1 MLIKRLIFILVISS
15 HSYSDQIIEKFQEA
29 NARYND
35 SDYIKAIQLYEE
47 IVSEKLQSGYLYY
60 NLGNSY
66 FRAGMVGQSIWA
78 YNKAL
83 KLKPRIDNIKYNLEI
98 ANTKIKDRVTL
109 PPEFFLVDFYIQ
121 LKNYYTFFEWLFL
134 CGLVVFLSAG
144 FFMLSKV
151 LILNSNVV
159 RRLILILS
167 FSALVFHLIAFDIFL
182 EDSKET
188 HGIIIFDD
196 VHAFSGPFQGK
207 STRLFTLNE
216 GTRVSVFQNQGS
228 WVEIVLLSGEK
239 AWIPIEKIKVI

>member
-1 MLIKRLIFILVISS
+1 MKRLIFILVISS
-15 HSYSDQIIEKFQEA
+15 QSFSGQIIEKFQAA

-35 SDYIKAIQLYEE
+35 SDYMEAIQLYEQV
-47 IVSEKLQSGYLYY
+47 VSEKWQSGYLYY
-60 NLGNSY
+60 NLGNAY
-66 FRAGMVGQSIWA
+66 FRAGMIGQSIWA
-78 YNKAL
+78 YNRAMRL
-83 KLKPRIDNIKYNLEI
+83 SPRFDNIKYNLEI

-121 LKNYYTFFEWLFL
+121 LKNYYTFFEWLLL
-134 CGLVVFLSAG
+134 CGLVVFLSAS

-167 FSALVFHLIAFDIFL
+167 FSALVLHLIAFDIFL

-188 HGIIIFDD
+188 HGIIIFND
-196 VHAFSGPFQGK
+196 VHAFSGPFQGE

-216 GTRVSVFQNQGS
+216 GTRVSVLQNQGS

>member
-1 MLIKRLIFILVISS
+1 MKRLIFILVISS

-35 SDYIKAIQLYEE
+35 SDYNGAIQLYEQ
-47 IVSEKLQSGYLYY
+47 IVSEKWQSGYLYY

-66 FRAGMVGQSIWA
+66 FREGMVGQSIWA

-83 KLKPRIDNIKYNLEI
+83 NLSPRFENIKYNLEI
-98 ANTKIKDRVTL
+98 ANSKIKDRVTL

-121 LKNYYTFFEWLFL
+121 LKNYFTFFEWLFL
-134 CGLVVFLSAG
+134 CGLLVLLSAS
-144 FFMLSKV
+144 FFMFSKV
-151 LILNSNVV
+151 LILNGNVV
-159 RRLILILS
+159 RRLILALT
-167 FSALVFHLIAFDIFL
+167 FSAFFLHLIIFDIYL
-182 EDSKET
+182 EESKEA

-207 STRLFTLNE
+207 NTRLFTLNE
-216 GTRVSVFQNQGS
+216 GTRVSVLQNQGN

>member
-1 MLIKRLIFILVISS
+1 MKRLIFILVISS
-15 HSYSDQIIEKFQEA
+15 HSYPDQIIEKFQEA

-35 SDYIKAIQLYEE
+35 SDYNGAIQLYEQ
-47 IVSEKLQSGYLYY
+47 IVSEKWQSGYLYY

-66 FRAGMVGQSIWA
+66 YRAGMVGKSIWA

-83 KLKPRIDNIKYNLEI
+83 KLSPRFDNIKYNLEI
-98 ANTKIKDRVTL
+98 ANMKIKDRVTL
-109 PPEFFLVDFYIQ
+109 PPEFFFVHLYIQ
-121 LKNYYTFFEWLFL
+121 LKNYFTFFEWLFL

-151 LILNSNVV
+151 LILTSNVV

-167 FSALVFHLIAFDIFL
+167 FSAFVLHLIAFDIFL

-188 HGIIIFDD
+188 HGIIIFDN
-196 VHAFSGPFQGK
+196 VHAFSGPFKGEN
-207 STRLFTLNE
+207 TRLFILNE
-216 GTRVSVFQNQGS
+216 GTKVSVFQNQGN
-228 WVEIVLLSGEK
+228 WVEIFLLSGEK

>member
-1 MLIKRLIFILVISS
+1 MKRLIFILVISS
-15 HSYSDQIIEKFQEA
+15 HSFSDQIIEKFQAA

-35 SDYIKAIQLYEE
+35 SDYIGAIQLYEE

-66 FRAGMVGQSIWA
+66 FRAGMIGQSIWA

-83 KLKPRIDNIKYNLEI
+83 KLSPRFENIIYNLEI
-98 ANTKIKDRVTL
+98 ANSKIKDRVTL
-109 PPEFFLVDFYIQ
+109 PPEFFLVDLYIQ
-121 LKNYYTFFEWLFL
+121 LKNYFTFFEWFFL
-134 CGLVVFLSAG
+134 CGLIVFLSAG

-159 RRLILILS
+159 RRLILILF
-167 FSALVFHLIAFDIFL
+167 FSAFVLHLIAFDIFL

-196 VHAFSGPFQGK
+196 VHAFSGPFQGE
-207 STRLFTLNE
+207 STKLFILNE
-216 GTRVSVFQNQGS
+216 GTRVSVLQNQGS
-228 WVEIVLLSGEK
+228 WVEIVILSGEK

>member
-1 MLIKRLIFILVISS
+1 MKRLIFILVISS
-15 HSYSDQIIEKFQEA
+15 QSFSDQKIEKFQAA

-35 SDYIKAIQLYEE
+35 ADYIGAIQLYEQ
-47 IVSEKLQSGYLYY
+47 IISEKWQSGYLYY

-66 FRAGMVGQSIWA
+66 FRAGMIGQSIWA

-83 KLKPRIDNIKYNLEI
+83 KLSPRFDNIEYNLEI
-98 ANTKIKDRVTL
+98 ANAKIKDRVTL
-109 PPEFFLVDFYIQ
+109 PPEFFFVDFYVQ

-134 CGLVVFLSAG
+134 CGSVVFLSAG
-144 FFMLSKV
+144 FFMFSKV
-151 LILNSNVV
+151 LILNSNVI
-159 RRLILILS
+159 RRLILVLS
-167 FSALVFHLIAFDIFL
+167 FSALVLHLIAFDIFL

-188 HGIIIFDD
+188 NGIIIFDN
-196 VHAFSGPFQGK
+196 VHAFSGPFQGE

-216 GTRVSVFQNQGS
+216 GTKVSVSQNQGN

>member
-1 MLIKRLIFILVISS
+1 MKRLIFILVISS
-15 HSYSDQIIEKFQEA
+15 HSFSDQIIEKFQAA

-35 SDYIKAIQLYEE
+35 SDYIGAIQLYEQ
-47 IVSEKLQSGYLYY
+47 IVSEKWQSGYLYY

-66 FRAGMVGQSIWA
+66 FRAGMLGQSIWA

-83 KLKPRIDNIKYNLEI
+83 KLRPRYDNIKYNLEI
-98 ANTKIKDRVTL
+98 ANTKIKARVTL
-109 PPEFFLVDFYIQ
+109 PPEFFFVDFYVQ
-121 LKNYYTFFEWLFL
+121 LKNYYTFFEWLLL
-134 CGLVVFLSAG
+134 CGLVVFLSAS

-159 RRLILILS
+159 KRLILILS
-167 FSALVFHLIAFDIFL
+167 FSALVLHLIAFDIFL

-196 VHAFSGPFQGK
+196 VNAFSGPFQGE

-216 GTRVSVFQNQGS
+216 GTRVSVLQNQGS

>member
-1 MLIKRLIFILVISS
+1 MKRLIFILVISS
-15 HSYSDQIIEKFQEA
+15 HSFSDQIIEKFQAA
-29 NARYND
+29 NVRYND
-35 SDYIKAIQLYEE
+35 SDYIGAIQLYEE
-47 IVSEKLQSGYLYY
+47 IVSEKLQSGYLFY

-83 KLKPRIDNIKYNLEI
+83 KLSPRFDNVKYNLEI

-109 PPEFFLVDFYIQ
+109 PTEFFFVDFYIQ

-167 FSALVFHLIAFDIFL
+167 FSALVLHLIAFDIFL

-196 VHAFSGPFQGK
+196 VHAFSGPFQGE

-216 GTRVSVFQNQGS
+216 GTRVSVLQNQGS

>member
-1 MLIKRLIFILVISS
+1 MKRLIFILVIPS
-15 HSYSDQIIEKFQEA
+15 HSFADQIIEKFQAA
-29 NARYND
+29 NHRYND
-35 SDYIKAIQLYEE
+35 SDYIGAIQLYEQ
-47 IVSEKLQSGYLYY
+47 IISEKWQSGYLFY

-66 FRAGMVGQSIWA
+66 FRAGMIGQSIWA

-83 KLKPRIDNIKYNLEI
+83 KLSPRFDNIKYNLEI

-109 PPEFFLVDFYIQ
+109 PPEFFFVDFYIQ

-134 CGLVVFLSAG
+134 CGLVVFLGAG

-159 RRLILILS
+159 RRLVLILS
-167 FSALVFHLIAFDIFL
+167 FSAFVLHLIALDIFL

-196 VHAFSGPFQGK
+196 VHAFSGPFQGE

-216 GTRVSVFQNQGS
+216 GIRVSVLQNQGS
-228 WVEIVLLSGEK
+228 WVEIVLLNGEK

>member
-1 MLIKRLIFILVISS
+1 MKRLIFILVISS
-15 HSYSDQIIEKFQEA
+15 YSFSDQIIEKFQAA

-35 SDYIKAIQLYEE
+35 SDYIGAIQLYEQ
-47 IVSEKLQSGYLYY
+47 IASEKWQSGYLYY
-60 NLGNSY
+60 NLGNAY
-66 FRAGMVGQSIWA
+66 FRAGMVGKSIWA

-83 KLKPRIDNIKYNLEI
+83 KLSPRFDDIEYNLEI
-98 ANTKIKDRVTL
+98 VNTKIKDRVTL

-121 LKNYYTFFEWLFL
+121 LKNYFTFFEWLFL

-159 RRLILILS
+159 KRLILVLS
-167 FSALVFHLIAFDIFL
+167 FSAFVIHLIAFDIFL
-182 EDSKET
+182 EDSKENY
-188 HGIIIFDD
+188 GIIIFDD
-196 VHAFSGPFQGK
+196 VHAFSGPFQGE

-216 GTRVSVFQNQGS
+216 GTKVSVLQNQGS
-228 WVEIVLLSGEK
+228 WVEIVLLNGEK

>member
-1 MLIKRLIFILVISS
+1 MKRLIFILVFLS
-15 HSYSDQIIEKFQEA
+15 HSFADQIIEKFQAA
-29 NARYND
+29 NSRYND
-35 SDYIKAIQLYEE
+35 SDYIGAIQLYEQ
-47 IVSEKLQSGYLYY
+47 IVSEKWQSGYLYY

-66 FRAGMVGQSIWA
+66 FRAGMIGQSIWA

-83 KLKPRIDNIKYNLEI
+83 ELSPRFDNIKYNLEI

-109 PPEFFLVDFYIQ
+109 PPEFFFVDFYIQ

-134 CGLVVFLSAG
+134 CGLVVFLGAG

-159 RRLILILS
+159 RRLVLILS
-167 FSALVFHLIAFDIFL
+167 FLAFVLHLIAFDIFL

-196 VHAFSGPFQGK
+196 VHAFSGPFQGE

-216 GTRVSVFQNQGS
+216 GTRVSVLQNQGI
-228 WVEIVLLSGEK
+228 WVEIVLLNGEK

>member
-1 MLIKRLIFILVISS
+1 MKRLIFILVISS
-15 HSYSDQIIEKFQEA
+15 HSFSDQIIEKFQAA

-35 SDYIKAIQLYEE
+35 SDYNRAIQLYEE
-47 IVSEKLQSGYLYY
+47 IVSDKLQSGFLYY

-83 KLKPRIDNIKYNLEI
+83 KLSPRFDNIKYNLEI
-98 ANTKIKDRVTL
+98 ANTKIKDRVTM

-121 LKNYYTFFEWLFL
+121 VKNYYTFFEWLFL

-151 LILNSNVV
+151 LILNIKVI

-167 FSALVFHLIAFDIFL
+167 FSAFVLHLIAFDIFL

-196 VHAFSGPFQGK
+196 VHAFSGPFHGEN
-207 STRLFTLNE
+207 TRLFTINE
-216 GTRVSVFQNQGS
+216 GTIVSVLQNQGS
-228 WVEIVLLSGEK
+228 WVEIILLSGEK
-239 AWIPIEKIKVI
+239 AWIPIEKIKLI

>member
-1 MLIKRLIFILVISS
+1 MKRLIFILVISS
-15 HSYSDQIIEKFQEA
+15 HSFSDQIIERFQAA

-35 SDYIKAIQLYEE
+35 SDYIGAIQLYEQ
-47 IVSEKLQSGYLYY
+47 IVSEKWQSGYLYY

-66 FRAGMVGQSIWA
+66 YRAGMVGQSIWA

-83 KLKPRIDNIKYNLEI
+83 KLSPRFDNIKYNLEI

-109 PPEFFLVDFYIQ
+109 PPEFFFIDFYVQ

-167 FSALVFHLIAFDIFL
+167 FLAFVLHLIAFDIFL
-182 EDSKET
+182 EDSKEN

-196 VHAFSGPFQGK
+196 VHAFSGPFQGEN
-207 STRLFTLNE
+207 TRLFILNE
-216 GTRVSVFQNQGS
+216 GTRVSVLQNQGN

-239 AWIPIEKIKVI
+239 AWIPIEKIKLI

>member
-1 MLIKRLIFILVISS
+1 MKRLIFILVITS
-15 HSYSDQIIEKFQEA
+15 HSFSDQKIEKFQAA

-35 SDYIKAIQLYEE
+35 SDYNGAIKLYEE
-47 IVSEKLQSGYLYY
+47 IVSEKWQSGYLYY

-83 KLKPRIDNIKYNLEI
+83 KLSPRFENIKYNLEI
-98 ANTKIKDRVTL
+98 ANSKIKDRVTL
-109 PPEFFLVDFYIQ
+109 PPEFFLVNFYIK
-121 LKNYYTFFEWLFL
+121 LKNYFTFFEWLFL
-134 CGLVVFLSAG
+134 CGLLVFLSAG
-144 FFMLSKV
+144 FFMFSKV
-151 LILNSNVV
+151 LILNGNVI

-167 FSALVFHLIAFDIFL
+167 FSAFVLHLITFDIFL

-196 VHAFSGPFQGK
+196 VHAFSGPFQGEN
-207 STRLFTLNE
+207 TRLFTLNE
-216 GTRVSVFQNQGS
+216 GTRVSVLQNQGN

>member
-1 MLIKRLIFILVISS
+1 MKRLIFILVISS

-35 SDYIKAIQLYEE
+35 SDYIGAIKLYEQ
-47 IVSEKLQSGYLYY
+47 IVSEKWQSGHLYY

-83 KLKPRIDNIKYNLEI
+83 KLSPRFENIKYNLEI
-98 ANTKIKDRVTL
+98 ANSKIKDRVTL
-109 PPEFFLVDFYIQ
+109 PPEFFLVDLYIQ
-121 LKNYYTFFEWLFL
+121 LKNYFTFFEWLFL
-134 CGLVVFLSAG
+134 CGLLVFLSAG
-144 FFMLSKV
+144 FFMLSKT
-151 LILNSNVV
+151 LILNSTVF

-167 FSALVFHLIAFDIFL
+167 FSAFVLHLIAFDIFL

-196 VHAFSGPFQGK
+196 VHAFSGPFQAK
-207 STRLFTLNE
+207 NTRLFTINE
-216 GTRVSVFQNQGS
+216 GTRVSVLQNQGN
-228 WVEIVLLSGEK
+228 WVEIVLLGGEK

>member
-15 HSYSDQIIEKFQEA
+15 QSFSNQKIEKFQGA

-35 SDYIKAIQLYEE
+35 SDYIGAIQLYEQ
-47 IVSEKLQSGYLYY
+47 IASEKWQSGYLYY
-60 NLGNSY
+60 NMGNAY
-66 FRAGMVGQSIWA
+66 YRAGMVGKSIWA

-83 KLKPRIDNIKYNLEI
+83 KLSPRFDDIKYNLEI
-98 ANTKIKDRVTL
+98 VNTKIKDRVTL

-121 LKNYYTFFEWLFL
+121 LKNYFTFFEWLFL

-167 FSALVFHLIAFDIFL
+167 FSAFVLHLIAFDI
-182 EDSKET
+182 
-188 HGIIIFDD
+188 IF
-196 VHAFSGPFQGK
+196 
-207 STRLFTLNE
+207 
-216 GTRVSVFQNQGS
+216 
-228 WVEIVLLSGEK
+228 
-239 AWIPIEKIKVI
+239 